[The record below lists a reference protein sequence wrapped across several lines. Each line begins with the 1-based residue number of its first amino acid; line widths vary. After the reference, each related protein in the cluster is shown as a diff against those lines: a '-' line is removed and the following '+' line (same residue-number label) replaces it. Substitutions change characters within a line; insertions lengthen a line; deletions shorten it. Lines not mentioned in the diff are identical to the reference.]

1 MEDKSRVSRSLK
13 NAKVTLSFYLIN
25 LCLNFFSR
33 KIFLECL
40 GAEVL
45 GLNTTVQNLLGFLNI
60 AELGISAAI
69 SFTLYK
75 PLLDKDHKTINDIVS
90 IQGWLYRKVAYIVIV
105 GASILLFFFTW
116 IFEKTDLPLW
126 YAYSTF
132 IVMLT
137 GSLLSYFIN
146 YRQIVLTADQKDYKV
161 TLNIQGFKI
170 IKVLLQ
176 ILAVSFLCNG
186 YVYWLLLEFL
196 MAFVTAIV
204 LNVVLKKEYPWLLS
218 KPSAGKIL
226 RRKYPDIIRKTKQLF
241 FHKIA
246 GFALSQ
252 LSTLIIY
259 AYTSLTLVAIY
270 GNYMLIVTG
279 ISFLF
284 QAIFNSISAG
294 VGNLVA
300 EGEHNNIKRIYWEL
314 SSFRIWI
321 VAIIC
326 FGIYELSNPFI
337 VLWIGKEYL
346 MDSSAF
352 IALIVLSFLT
362 LNRGNDSFLIAYGLF
377 HDIWA
382 PIVECILNIGCSVV
396 LGYYWGMQ
404 GIFWGVSISLILVVH
419 CWKPYFLYRTG
430 FKERVSEYII
440 KQIKYLSILSV
451 AAVIEIVF
459 LDWIPRIIINS
470 FYDWVIYASLVVSSF
485 SVISLGLLY
494 ISDNSIRGFIGR
506 LLPSKIGF

>member
-1 MEDKSRVSRSLK
+1 
-13 NAKVTLSFYLIN
+13 
-25 LCLNFFSR
+25 
-33 KIFLECL
+33 
-40 GAEVL
+40 
-45 GLNTTVQNLLGFLNI
+45 
-60 AELGISAAI
+60 
-69 SFTLYK
+69 
-75 PLLDKDHKTINDIVS
+75 
-90 IQGWLYRKVAYIVIV
+90 
-105 GASILLFFFTW
+105 
-116 IFEKTDLPLW
+116 
-126 YAYSTF
+126 
-132 IVMLT
+132 
-137 GSLLSYFIN
+137 
-146 YRQIVLTADQKDYKV
+146 
-161 TLNIQGFKI
+161 
-170 IKVLLQ
+170 
-176 ILAVSFLCNG
+176 
-186 YVYWLLLEFL
+186 
-196 MAFVTAIV
+196 
-204 LNVVLKKEYPWLLS
+204 
-218 KPSAGKIL
+218 
-226 RRKYPDIIRKTKQLF
+226 
-241 FHKIA
+241 
-246 GFALSQ
+246 
-252 LSTLIIY
+252 
-259 AYTSLTLVAIY
+259 
-270 GNYMLIVTG
+270 MLIVTG

-352 IALIVLSFLT
+352 IALIILSFLT

-382 PIVECILNIGCSVV
+382 PIVECVLNIGCSVV